1 MPIFHSGHFRVFWD
15 VLLDAADRYDVAPA
29 EDKRIT
35 LISPWISDVTTSRS
49 GWSDA
54 SIASA
59 FNIDTGNIESLSDI
73 LGKLV
78 DRGYEVRVLTLST
91 VGKWLPKARNKN
103 LDSERH
109 FMEKIKSKGVTC
121 LLRNNV
127 HMKYVKTPFAIF
139 AGSINIS
146 FNGLSGRNQE
156 SAALYYSDTNE
167 QDFRQAKNAIENTL
181 VGSKDYFS
189 PRIPITNWT
198 PPVFESANLGDSNSI
213 YSGGAVDITY
223 YPDVGD
229 EYPDMVPAD
238 YLPVGKISASANP
251 ETKSLSFKGIFGNL
265 VSRIGMR
272 TIQLL
277 MDETIAGFSEKEI
290 LNIIFDGELPDNE
303 DPEAPERLPEIPS
316 MRNLLLSDD
325 NAWAGYINMRLGLV
339 GNQSVA
345 AKWRQNVSEIFDGM
359 MIIQNKLSNPSHE
372 IVQEDIDLL
381 NSLVSRF
388 ERGDI

>member
-29 EDKRIT
+29 GDRRIT

-78 DRGYEVRVLTLST
+78 NRGYEVRVLTLST
-91 VGKWLPKARNKN
+91 VGKWLPKARDKN
-103 LDSERH
+103 LDYERY
-109 FMEKIKSKGVTC
+109 FMEKIRAKGVTC

-156 SAALYYSDTNE
+156 SASLYYSDTNE
-167 QDFRQAKNAIENTL
+167 QEFRQAKSAIENTL

-198 PPVFESANLGDSNSI
+198 PPNFEAADFGNSSSN
-213 YSGGAVDITY
+213 YSGGAVEITF
-223 YPDVGD
+223 YPDVSD

-238 YLPVGKISASANP
+238 YLPVGKISGNADS
-251 ETKSLSFKGIFGNL
+251 ESKLLSFKATFANL
-265 VSRIGMR
+265 VTRIGMR
-272 TIQLL
+272 TIQYLV
-277 MDETIAGFSEKEI
+277 DETMDGFSEKDI
-290 LNIIFDGELPDNE
+290 LNIIFDGEMPDNE
-303 DPEAPERLPEIPS
+303 DPDASESLPKISS
-316 MRNLLLSDD
+316 MRNLLLSEEHRLKE
-325 NAWAGYINMRLGLV
+325 YIDMRLGLA
-339 GNQSVA
+339 NDPNVA
-345 AKWRQNVSEIFDGM
+345 TIWRRNVSEIFDGM
-359 MIIQNKLSNPSHE
+359 MIISDKLSNQASE
-372 IVQEDIDLL
+372 IILDDINLL

-388 ERGDI
+388 ESRDI

>member
-29 EDKRIT
+29 GDKRIT

-91 VGKWLPKARNKN
+91 VGKWLPKARDKN
-103 LDSERH
+103 LDYERY
-109 FMEKIKSKGVTC
+109 FMEKIRAKGVTC

-156 SAALYYSDTNE
+156 SASLYYSDTNE
-167 QDFRQAKNAIENTL
+167 QEFRQAKNAIENTL
-181 VGSKDYFS
+181 V
-189 PRIPITNWT
+189 
-198 PPVFESANLGDSNSI
+198 
-213 YSGGAVDITY
+213 
-223 YPDVGD
+223 
-229 EYPDMVPAD
+229 
-238 YLPVGKISASANP
+238 
-251 ETKSLSFKGIFGNL
+251 
-265 VSRIGMR
+265 
-272 TIQLL
+272 
-277 MDETIAGFSEKEI
+277 
-290 LNIIFDGELPDNE
+290 
-303 DPEAPERLPEIPS
+303 
-316 MRNLLLSDD
+316 
-325 NAWAGYINMRLGLV
+325 
-339 GNQSVA
+339 
-345 AKWRQNVSEIFDGM
+345 
-359 MIIQNKLSNPSHE
+359 
-372 IVQEDIDLL
+372 
-381 NSLVSRF
+381 
-388 ERGDI
+388 